1 MDPIQDPIQRKT
13 PTSASRLIAMA
24 VSLVG
29 EAQSVMLEMRC
40 SHAEFREYC
49 LGLRELPT
57 EEFERLIEL
66 IGAEQRKMIDK
77 NRELLAQVRE
87 VQKPPPS

>member
-1 MDPIQDPIQRKT
+1 MNSQASERAAARPPST
-13 PTSASRLIAMA
+13 ASRLIAMA

-49 LGLRELPT
+49 LGLREPSA
-57 EEFERLIEL
+57 EEFERLMDL
-66 IGAEQRKMIDK
+66 IVSEQRKLLDK
-77 NRELLAQVRE
+77 HRELLAQLRGG
-87 VQKPPPS
+87 

>member
-1 MDPIQDPIQRKT
+1 MDPIQDSSQPKA

-29 EAQSVMLEMRC
+29 EVQSVMLEMRC

-49 LGLRELPT
+49 LGLKELPSA
-57 EEFERLIEL
+57 EFERLIEL
-66 IGAEQRKMIDK
+66 ISTEQRKLIDK

-87 VQKPPPS
+87 TQKPPQS

>member
-1 MDPIQDPIQRKT
+1 MDPIQNPIQPKA

-49 LGLRELPT
+49 LGLKELPA

-66 IGAEQRKMIDK
+66 IGAEQRKLIDK

-87 VQKPPPS
+87 PPKPQS

>member
-1 MDPIQDPIQRKT
+1 MDPIQEPIPPKP

-49 LGLRELPT
+49 LGLKELPT
-57 EEFERLIEL
+57 AEFERLIEL
-66 IGAEQRKMIDK
+66 IGAEQRKLIDK
-77 NRELLAQVRE
+77 NRELVAQARGT
-87 VQKPPPS
+87 QKPQS

>member
-1 MDPIQDPIQRKT
+1 MDPSQEPIQPKA

-49 LGLRELPT
+49 LGLKELPT
-57 EEFERLIEL
+57 AEFERLIEL
-66 IGAEQRKMIDK
+66 IGAEQRKLIDK

-87 VQKPPPS
+87 TPKPPQG